1 MSENKYI
8 SIAEGLEYGDEY
20 IGQVVRI
27 LDKYSILVST
37 IRTVKIDDTVQVFDV
52 GEDLTGLNGES
63 LGKYIYVKATL
74 SVVQVEPRYCICKTL
89 VEEKVRPLL
98 STPFTDITRTVK
110 LQHPLSIQEE
120 DINKVPEINMYVKIG
135 DKVRLQ

>member
-8 SIAEGLEYGDEY
+8 SMTEGLEYGDEY

-37 IRTVKIDDTVQVFDV
+37 IRTVKVDDTVQVFDV

-63 LGKYIYVKATL
+63 LGQYIYVKATL

-89 VEEKVRPLL
+89 VKEKVRPLL

>member
-1 MSENKYI
+1 M
-8 SIAEGLEYGDEY
+8 
-20 IGQVVRI
+20 
-27 LDKYSILVST
+27 VST

-89 VEEKVRPLL
+89 VTEKVRPLL

>member
-1 MSENKYI
+1 
-8 SIAEGLEYGDEY
+8 
-20 IGQVVRI
+20 V
-27 LDKYSILVST
+27 T
-37 IRTVKIDDTVQVFDV
+37 
-52 GEDLTGLNGES
+52 
-63 LGKYIYVKATL
+63 
-74 SVVQVEPRYCICKTL
+74 
-89 VEEKVRPLL
+89 EKVRPLL